1 MNISNE
7 NTSTFS
13 LACLLSQTFSRN
25 VQSDNVGFQD
35 FVNLS
40 EIDRKRRK
48 LLRRN
53 KQIFFDILLKKT
65 DVRQAAR
72 RDLPVKDRIT
82 AAAFDKR
89 SSKETEKLLNL
100 FEKLPENNSEV
111 YRVLEFILNLENCL
125 LPPINEGPASIGDS
139 ISDYGSRAGRYQEFP
154 KTAFEIR
161 LPDEARSSSQSYKSF
176 SSKSFQ
182 LDLSYSS
189 ASVFSRPRLGLA
201 SPVAE
206 TAGCEEGQEGQGGQ
220 EGREAADEGY
230 DSPCLSPLDLWEEIV
245 SAPACYRATWESLPR
260 KIAQREKPFLSEAG
274 PECVHHVWRFGGSI
288 ASVTTDL

>member
-1 MNISNE
+1 M
-7 NTSTFS
+7 
-13 LACLLSQTFSRN
+13 
-25 VQSDNVGFQD
+25 
-35 FVNLS
+35 S

-82 AAAFDKR
+82 AAAFDKG

-161 LPDEARSSSQSYKSF
+161 LPDQARSSSQSYKSF

-206 TAGCEEGQEGQGGQ
+206 TAGCEEVQEGQG
-220 EGREAADEGY
+220 AADEGY
-230 DSPCLSPLDLWEEIV
+230 DSPSLSPLDLWEEIV

-274 PECVHHVWRFGGSI
+274 PECVHHVWRFGGST

>member
-82 AAAFDKR
+82 AAAFDKG

-100 FEKLPENNSEV
+100 FEKLPENNS
-111 YRVLEFILNLENCL
+111 
-125 LPPINEGPASIGDS
+125 
-139 ISDYGSRAGRYQEFP
+139 
-154 KTAFEIR
+154 
-161 LPDEARSSSQSYKSF
+161 
-176 SSKSFQ
+176 
-182 LDLSYSS
+182 
-189 ASVFSRPRLGLA
+189 
-201 SPVAE
+201 
-206 TAGCEEGQEGQGGQ
+206 
-220 EGREAADEGY
+220 
-230 DSPCLSPLDLWEEIV
+230 
-245 SAPACYRATWESLPR
+245 
-260 KIAQREKPFLSEAG
+260 
-274 PECVHHVWRFGGSI
+274 
-288 ASVTTDL
+288 